1 MPKSQKLPEDVI
13 QHWPEILKDIDVKVV
28 PLEYLAAIR
37 VSFKDGKVWE
47 VDLKRKKTTENSLET
62 IIEEFFEE
70 YGDSIESV
78 DFRLDTKK
86 VKADIQQR
94 TTTFMK
100 KRK

>member
-1 MPKSQKLPEDVI
+1 VPKSQKLPEDVV

-86 VKADIQQR
+86 VKADMQQR
-94 TTTFMK
+94 TSTFMK

>member
-62 IIEEFFEE
+62 IIEDFFEE

>member
-1 MPKSQKLPEDVI
+1 MPKSQKLPEDVV

-47 VDLKRKKTTENSLET
+47 VDLKRKQATQDSLET
-62 IIEEFFEE
+62 IIEDFFEE
-70 YGDSIESV
+70 YGDTIDSV

-86 VKADIQQR
+86 VKADMQR
-94 TTTFMK
+94 RTSTFMK

>member
-1 MPKSQKLPEDVI
+1 VPKSQKLPEDVV

-70 YGDSIESV
+70 YGDTIDSV

-86 VKADIQQR
+86 VKADMQQR
-94 TTTFMK
+94 TSTFMK

>member
-1 MPKSQKLPEDVI
+1 MPKSQKLPEDVV

-47 VDLKRKKTTENSLET
+47 VDLKRKQSTQDSLET
-62 IIEEFFEE
+62 IIEDFFEE
-70 YGDSIESV
+70 YGDTNDSV

-86 VKADIQQR
+86 VKADMQQR
-94 TTTFMK
+94 TSTFMK

>member
-1 MPKSQKLPEDVI
+1 VPKSQKLPEDVI

-62 IIEEFFEE
+62 IIEDFFEE

>member
-1 MPKSQKLPEDVI
+1 MPKSQKLPEDVV

-86 VKADIQQR
+86 VKADMQQR
-94 TTTFMK
+94 TSTFMK